1 MIFNYGVETAD
12 GKSTTNDNTSRVY
25 TFNILNVANIGSTPH
40 TSTHY
45 HIRGVKLLDVH
56 TIPSKVAVGNIF
68 SLVGIVINN
77 STATI
82 TFANSTCATLPPSLS
97 VTFNRNVMT
106 ETKVAATSCKP
117 QQVTLK
123 PGHQSGIQSP
133 NLSRIAYKATNP
145 GMTNATMIFNY
156 GVETTTSKNPVSD
169 STSRFFAFSIQP
181 GVQQPAATSS
191 TSTST
196 TTTKPGPLKLP
207 IP

>member
-1 MIFNYGVETAD
+1 M
-12 GKSTTNDNTSRVY
+12 
-25 TFNILNVANIGSTPH
+25 
-40 TSTHY
+40 
-45 HIRGVKLLDVH
+45 
-56 TIPSKVAVGNIF
+56 
-68 SLVGIVINN
+68 
-77 STATI
+77 
-82 TFANSTCATLPPSLS
+82 
-97 VTFNRNVMT
+97 
-106 ETKVAATSCKP
+106 
-117 QQVTLK
+117 
-123 PGHQSGIQSP
+123 
-133 NLSRIAYKATNP
+133 AYKATNP